1 MISRPSPQG
10 TNRRHGHS
18 AGKARP
24 PSATGGVQD
33 DHQQVARLLLPRRGR
48 GPHPRQGGVL
58 DACVR
63 VALVGIELIA
73 IEIRA
78 VIASVE
84 TYLKYAEAVGLTT
97 DPAAAA

>member
-1 MISRPSPQG
+1 MTINKSLASSSLAEVIDRILD
-10 TNRRHGHS
+10 
-18 AGKARP
+18 K
-24 PSATGGVQD
+24 GV
-33 DHQQVARLLLPRRGR
+33 VI
-48 GPHPRQGGVL
+48 
-58 DACVR
+58 DAFVR

-97 DPAAAA
+97 DPAAVTA